1 MTESTA
7 SARNRKAFHNYEIM
21 EKYEAGIALKGT
33 EVKSIR
39 DGRINL
45 QDGFVRLIKGE
56 LIMMNV
62 HISPYSHGN
71 INNHSEV
78 RDRKLL
84 MHRQEIDRI
93 AGKLSKAGL
102 TIVPLAV
109 YFKKGKAKV
118 EIGIAK
124 GKQAYDKRESI
135 KKRDIQREEA
145 RYKINL

>member
-7 SARNRKAFHNYEIM
+7 AARNRKAFHNYEIM

>member
-1 MTESTA
+1 MTDATA
-7 SARNRKAFHNYEIM
+7 AARNRKAFHNYEIL

-71 INNHSEV
+71 INNHPEM

-84 MHRQEIDRI
+84 MHRKEIDRI
-93 AGKLSKAGL
+93 AGKLSKAGH

-118 EIGIAK
+118 EIGLAK
-124 GKQAYDKRESI
+124 GKQAFDKRETI
-135 KKRDIQREEA
+135 KKRDLQRKEA

>member
-71 INNHSEV
+71 INNHSEI

>member
-7 SARNRKAFHNYEIM
+7 AARNRKAFHNYEIM

-71 INNHSEV
+71 INNHSEI

-124 GKQAYDKRESI
+124 GKQAFDKRESI